1 MATGYTLPQRVYGND
16 LPIELTLK
24 GLLYKSELI
33 PYTDIAKFKGT
44 DYELEISFREK
55 DGETRPEIVVEIED
69 QSSHQLFNIPTFI
82 SKHMRQTGVAEYD
95 ESNPQ
100 TRGEVILNAPV
111 YDFSR
116 IRNGDAAYRA

>member
-1 MATGYTLPQRVYGND
+1 MATGYVLPQRVYGND

-24 GLLYKSELI
+24 GMLYKGELI
-33 PYTDIAKFKGT
+33 PYTAIKHIKGS
-44 DYELEISFREK
+44 DYELTFSFHEQ
-55 DGETRPEIVVEIED
+55 DGETRPDIVVEVED

-82 SKHMRQTGVAEYD
+82 SKHLRQTGLAVYD

-100 TRGEVILNAPV
+100 TRGDVILNAPT

-116 IRNGDAAYRA
+116 IRNGDTAFRS

>member
-1 MATGYTLPQRVYGND
+1 MATGYVLPQRVYGND

-44 DYELEISFREK
+44 DYELEIIFHEK
-55 DGETRPEIVVEIED
+55 DGQTRAPVVVEIDE

-82 SKHMRQTGVAEYD
+82 SKHMRQTGIAKYD
-95 ESNPQ
+95 DSNPQ
-100 TRGEVILNAPV
+100 TRGDVILNAPE
-111 YDFSR
+111 YDFAR